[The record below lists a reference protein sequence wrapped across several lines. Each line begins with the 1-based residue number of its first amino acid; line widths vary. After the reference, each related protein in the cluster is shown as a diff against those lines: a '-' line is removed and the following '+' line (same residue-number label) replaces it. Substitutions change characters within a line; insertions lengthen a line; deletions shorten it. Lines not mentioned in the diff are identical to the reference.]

1 MSDII
6 KIPAE
11 AKEIIKHKRTGKVY
25 ASKVDF
31 DNDVADDSVYGA
43 ISIMT
48 DGLRKIVSGIKETT
62 LQLSDSAEKTSI
74 IAEKTSTSIETQVNE
89 TNCPY

>member
-25 ASKVDF
+25 ASKDNFNADVD
-31 DNDVADDSVYGA
+31 DPNTDTTVDDFRQDLEIKVTRVTMGA
-43 ISIMT
+43 AT
-48 DGLRKIVSGIKETT
+48 KK
-62 LQLSDSAEKTSI
+62 
-74 IAEKTSTSIETQVNE
+74 
-89 TNCPY
+89 

>member
-25 ASKVDF
+25 ASKDDFNADVD
-31 DNDVADDSVYGA
+31 DPNTDTTVDDFRQDLEIKVTRVTMGA
-43 ISIMT
+43 AT
-48 DGLRKIVSGIKETT
+48 KK
-62 LQLSDSAEKTSI
+62 
-74 IAEKTSTSIETQVNE
+74 
-89 TNCPY
+89 

>member
-31 DNDVADDSVYGA
+31 DNDVADPNTDTTVNDFRQDLEIKVTKVTMGA
-43 ISIMT
+43 
-48 DGLRKIVSGIKETT
+48 
-62 LQLSDSAEKTSI
+62 
-74 IAEKTSTSIETQVNE
+74 STKK
-89 TNCPY
+89 